1 METLNNAMNSLLDQ
15 IALDYADWH
24 ARSEYGN
31 EGDYDKMRG
40 QLSVEE
46 GRKYLKVIRTDN
58 QKTVWG
64 FIQKEDDKKFRAGDI
79 LKAASWAAPARNK
92 PRGNV
97 LEGGYNIRWT
107 GPNYL

>member
-1 METLNNAMNSLLDQ
+1 MEDMNNAMTTLLEQ
-15 IALDYADWH
+15 IALDFADWK
-24 ARSEYGN
+24 ARGEYGD
-31 EGDYDKMRG
+31 EGDFDMMID
-40 QLSVEE
+40 QLSIEE
-46 GRKYLKVIRTDN
+46 GRKYLKVVRTDN

-97 LEGGYNIRWT
+97 LDGGYTIRWT
-107 GPNYL
+107 GPEYL

>member
-1 METLNNAMNSLLDQ
+1 MENMNNAMNTLLEQ
-15 IALDYADWH
+15 IALDYSDWK
-24 ARSEYGN
+24 ARGEYGD
-31 EGDYDKMRG
+31 EGDFDMMID
-40 QLSVEE
+40 QLSIEE
-46 GRKYLKVIRTDN
+46 GRKYLKVVRTDN

-97 LEGGYNIRWT
+97 LDGGYTIRWT
-107 GPNYL
+107 GPEYL

>member
-1 METLNNAMNSLLDQ
+1 METMNEAMNTLLDQ
-15 IALDYADWH
+15 IALDYADWR
-24 ARSEYGN
+24 ARGGLDD
-31 EGDYDKMRG
+31 EGDYDKMLG
-40 QLSVEE
+40 QLTVEE
-46 GRKYLKVIRTDN
+46 GRKYLKVVRNDN
-58 QKTVWG
+58 QRTVWG

-97 LEGGYNIRWT
+97 LEGGYRIQWT